1 MSNPIADDILMH
13 YGVKRRSGRYPWGS
27 GKEPYQ
33 HSGDF
38 LSRVESLKKQ
48 GFSEKEICTELGMTS
63 TDYRMQVRNANHQR
77 RQLEAARARAL
88 RDDGLSLNEIA
99 KKMGYKN
106 DSSIRTLLDENI
118 SQNKNKA
125 RATAD
130 ILKKAVDEKGVID
143 VGRYVERELGVSRGV
158 LDEAIFILR
167 TEGYDDVGFGMK
179 QPTDKTRQTN
189 MHVIIDP
196 KANISV
202 RDLYEDNSLVKSIH
216 EYHSLDG
223 GESYSKVQYPKSIDS
238 DRIFVRYGDKG
249 GSDKDGVI
257 EIRKGVEDLTL
268 GNSHYAQARILVDGT
283 HYLKGMAMYSDDIP
297 DGVDIV
303 FNTNKQSGTPKQDV
317 FKKIKT
323 EDPNNPFG
331 AIVTASGQTTY
342 LDKDGNKQLSAVNKI
357 KSEGDW
363 EKMSKNLSSQF
374 LSKQPLSLMKK
385 QLTKTYE
392 DADAEFHSIMEIN
405 NPTIK
410 KHFLKEFSDN
420 CDSAAVHLKAAALPR
435 QTTQVILPLT
445 KIKETEVYAPNY
457 NNGETLALIR
467 YPHGGIFEIP
477 ILTVNNNN
485 PSGKSVLGPKVTDAI
500 GIHPSVAAR
509 LSGADFDGDQV
520 VAIPLSDKVK
530 IKSIDPNKNSEFRK
544 LQGFDPKT
552 AYSSEGKTG
561 VKFMPKSNVQ
571 REMGM
576 ISNLITDMTLKGAPD
591 AELVRA
597 VRHSMVVIDAEKHKL
612 DYKRSERD
620 NGIQELKKKW
630 QGYVD
635 ENGKEVGGASTLIS
649 RHKQDLRVP
658 ERQGSPRINSKDKPW
673 YDPSKPEGAYIYKE
687 SGRTYIDKKT
697 GKEVRA
703 MTKVMRLNET
713 EDLRTLSSGT
723 PQENLYADYGNKM
736 KALANLARKEY
747 LATGN
752 LTYSPTARK
761 TYSKEVNELEAAL
774 KVAEMDAPRQRQA
787 NAIANTKIKAIL
799 RDNPDMTKKDI
810 QKVAQAIAT
819 EARVS
824 VGASNREKKIK
835 ITDKQWEAIQAG
847 AISDNKLNKILRYS
861 DPDILREKATPKT
874 QQVLSATKINKAKA
888 MQNMGYTRAEIAK
901 SLGVSVSTVS
911 NYLNE

>member
-196 KANISV
+196 KTNISV

-323 EDPNNPFG
+323 
-331 AIVTASGQTTY
+331 
-342 LDKDGNKQLSAVNKI
+342 
-357 KSEGDW
+357 
-363 EKMSKNLSSQF
+363 
-374 LSKQPLSLMKK
+374 
-385 QLTKTYE
+385 
-392 DADAEFHSIMEIN
+392 
-405 NPTIK
+405 
-410 KHFLKEFSDN
+410 
-420 CDSAAVHLKAAALPR
+420 
-435 QTTQVILPLT
+435 
-445 KIKETEVYAPNY
+445 
-457 NNGETLALIR
+457 
-467 YPHGGIFEIP
+467 
-477 ILTVNNNN
+477 
-485 PSGKSVLGPKVTDAI
+485 
-500 GIHPSVAAR
+500 
-509 LSGADFDGDQV
+509 DF
-520 VAIPLSDKVK
+520 
-530 IKSIDPNKNSEFRK
+530 
-544 LQGFDPKT
+544 
-552 AYSSEGKTG
+552 
-561 VKFMPKSNVQ
+561 
-571 REMGM
+571 
-576 ISNLITDMTLKGAPD
+576 
-591 AELVRA
+591 
-597 VRHSMVVIDAEKHKL
+597 
-612 DYKRSERD
+612 
-620 NGIQELKKKW
+620 
-630 QGYVD
+630 
-635 ENGKEVGGASTLIS
+635 
-649 RHKQDLRVP
+649 
-658 ERQGSPRINSKDKPW
+658 
-673 YDPSKPEGAYIYKE
+673 
-687 SGRTYIDKKT
+687 
-697 GKEVRA
+697 
-703 MTKVMRLNET
+703 
-713 EDLRTLSSGT
+713 
-723 PQENLYADYGNKM
+723 
-736 KALANLARKEY
+736 
-747 LATGN
+747 
-752 LTYSPTARK
+752 
-761 TYSKEVNELEAAL
+761 
-774 KVAEMDAPRQRQA
+774 
-787 NAIANTKIKAIL
+787 
-799 RDNPDMTKKDI
+799 
-810 QKVAQAIAT
+810 
-819 EARVS
+819 
-824 VGASNREKKIK
+824 
-835 ITDKQWEAIQAG
+835 
-847 AISDNKLNKILRYS
+847 
-861 DPDILREKATPKT
+861 
-874 QQVLSATKINKAKA
+874 
-888 MQNMGYTRAEIAK
+888 
-901 SLGVSVSTVS
+901 
-911 NYLNE
+911 